1 MKAPILPRSLAGL
14 LIAMAISGMGC
25 GQRAAHEEVAVAPAA
40 TSQEATWTNY
50 RDEANR
56 FSVRYPGGWKRA
68 TVRLTPILA
77 DPREILSIGTS
88 DLPPGGESCA
98 QFPVNALNA
107 VGATDALLT
116 LQESGHPDLAGFPPL
131 PDDLERLEPD
141 TRFWG
146 AGCLQNPNRLVTWWI
161 RFRERDRAFY
171 GLVAIGNSATEET
184 RAQVFQAL
192 SSFQVEG

>member
-1 MKAPILPRSLAGL
+1 VKAPILPRSLGGL
-14 LIAMAISGMGC
+14 LIATAISCLAC
-25 GQRAAHEEVAVAPAA
+25 GQRGAHEEVAVAPA
-40 TSQEATWTNY
+40 TSQEATWTTY
-50 RDEANR
+50 RDEENR
-56 FSVRYPGGWKRA
+56 FSVRYPAAWTRA

-88 DLPPGGESCA
+88 ELPPGGESCA
-98 QFPVNALNA
+98 QFPVNALDA

-131 PDDLERLEPD
+131 PDDLEHLEPD

-184 RAQVFQAL
+184 RGQVFQAL
-192 SSFQVEG
+192 SSFQVEE

>member
-1 MKAPILPRSLAGL
+1 MKGQILPRSLGGL
-14 LIAMAISGMGC
+14 LIATAISCLAC
-25 GQRAAHEEVAVAPAA
+25 GQRGAHEEVAVAPAA

-50 RDEANR
+50 RDEENR
-56 FSVRYPGGWKRA
+56 FSVRYPAAWTRA

-98 QFPVNALNA
+98 QFPVNALDA

-131 PDDLERLEPD
+131 PDHLERLEPD

-184 RAQVFQAL
+184 RAQVFHAL

>member
-1 MKAPILPRSLAGL
+1 MVSD
-14 LIAMAISGMGC
+14 IS
-25 GQRAAHEEVAVAPAA
+25 AHDVK
-40 TSQEATWTNY
+40 
-50 RDEANR
+50 
-56 FSVRYPGGWKRA
+56 RYPGVEE
-68 TVRLTPILA
+68 VRDTAPPELVGRG
-77 DPREILSIGTS
+77 DS
-88 DLPPGGESCA
+88 DTCRMSHRPA
-98 QFPVNALNA
+98 QFPVNALDA

-131 PDDLERLEPD
+131 ADHLERLEPD

-171 GLVAIGNSATEET
+171 GLVAVGNSATEET

-192 SSFQVEG
+192 SSFQVEE

>member
-1 MKAPILPRSLAGL
+1 MDELPRRREP
-14 LIAMAISGMGC
+14 I
-25 GQRAAHEEVAVAPAA
+25 QRPLP
-40 TSQEATWTNY
+40 SCL
-50 RDEANR
+50 DKGNR
-56 FSVRYPGGWKRA
+56 
-68 TVRLTPILA
+68 
-77 DPREILSIGTS
+77 TS
-88 DLPPGGESCA
+88 DGHTGGPPRDSLHWNRRSLPPGGESCA
-98 QFPVNALNA
+98 QFPVNALDA

-131 PDDLERLEPD
+131 PDHLERLEPD

-161 RFRERDRAFY
+161 RFGERDRAFY

-192 SSFQVEG
+192 SSFQVEE